1 MAGIQGWV
9 WTSWTVPALP
19 GSKALRADRPRAR
32 TARENTRPT
41 ARAWSRRSG
50 GTSHSRS
57 APASGTIAMTVR
69 TGSDAG
75 RVDMCLVSSQNL
87 AARTAMSTRTVPA
100 SM

>member
-1 MAGIQGWV
+1 MAGIQEWV
-9 WTSWTVPALP
+9 SVSWTVPAWP
-19 GSKALRADRPRAR
+19 SSKALSAHRPRAR

-57 APASGTIAMTVR
+57 APANGVIAMTVR

-75 RVDMCLVSSQNL
+75 RVGM
-87 AARTAMSTRTVPA
+87 
-100 SM
+100 